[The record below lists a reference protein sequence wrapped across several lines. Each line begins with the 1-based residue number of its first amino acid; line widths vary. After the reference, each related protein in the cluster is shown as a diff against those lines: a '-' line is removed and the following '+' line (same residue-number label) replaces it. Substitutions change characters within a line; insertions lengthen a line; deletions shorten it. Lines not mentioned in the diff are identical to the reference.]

1 MSMKISHNLEEAKKK
16 AAHQEIPVI
25 VKITPGTDL
34 TSLEQRGL
42 KIQRTFENDPTHVA
56 GTLSADGI
64 DEIAQL
70 DEVEEI
76 EHDERGVH
84 TLEGRDRP

>member
-1 MSMKISHNLEEAKKK
+1 MKISRELEEAKKN
-16 AAHQEIPVI
+16 APQEEIPVI

-34 TSLEQRGL
+34 AALEQKGL

-56 GTLSADGI
+56 GTLSAAGI

-76 EHDERGVH
+76 EHDARGVH
-84 TLEGRDRP
+84 TLEGQNRPQ